1 MEIKGKYALITGSAN
16 RIGREIAIHLS
27 KLGVNVAI
35 HYNNSKENAIRT
47 LNEVMSNNV
56 ESEIFNANLSVE
68 SECLEL
74 YKKVNASL
82 GPISIL
88 INNAS
93 TFRKNNLE
101 NTTINE
107 IREDYFVNVLAP
119 FILAQNIF
127 KNKNLSKGKIINI
140 SDWKTART
148 NRFSYG
154 VSKSGIFGLTKSL
167 AVSMAPNFQV
177 NEIAFGAMLP
187 PADEPDRIPQKI
199 NLGPMQRIAKMS
211 EINECIEMLLKN
223 DFITGEKIYLDG
235 GRHIY

>member
-1 MEIKGKYALITGSAN
+1 MNIKDKNALITGSAN
-16 RIGREIAIHLS
+16 RIGREIAIYLS
-27 KLGVNVAI
+27 KIGVNIAI
-35 HYNNSKENAIRT
+35 HYNKSEAQAMETVSEVKKSKVNSR
-47 LNEVMSNNV
+47 
-56 ESEIFNANLSVE
+56 IFKADLSVE
-68 SECLEL
+68 WETLAL
-74 YKKVNASL
+74 YDKVTEEL

-101 NTTINE
+101 STTTEE
-107 IREDYFVNVLAP
+107 ILEDYFVNVISP
-119 FILAQNIF
+119 FLLSQKIH
-127 KNKNLSKGKIINI
+127 KNKKINSGKIINI
-140 SDWKTART
+140 SDWKTARE

-154 VSKSGIFGLTKSL
+154 ASKSAIAGLTKSL

-187 PADEPDRIPQKI
+187 PADEPNRIPQKI
-199 NLGPMQRIAKMS
+199 NLGPMGRTAQMS
-211 EINECIEMLLKN
+211 EINSCINMLLQN

>member
-1 MEIKGKYALITGSAN
+1 MNIKNKIALITGSAN
-16 RIGREIAIHLS
+16 RIGREIAISLS
-27 KLGVNVAI
+27 EAGVNIAI
-35 HYNNSKENAIRT
+35 HYNKSETKAIET
-47 LNEVMSNNV
+47 LNEIKKFNV
-56 ESEIFNANLSVE
+56 NSKIFKADLSIESETLD
-68 SECLEL
+68 L
-74 YKKVNASL
+74 YDKVTEEL

-101 NTTINE
+101 NTTSEE
-107 IREDYFVNVLAP
+107 IQEDYFVNVISP
-119 FILAQNIF
+119 FLLSQKIH
-127 KNKNLSKGKIINI
+127 KNKKINSGKIINI
-140 SDWKTART
+140 SDWKTARE

-154 VSKSGIFGLTKSL
+154 ASKSAITGLTKSL

-187 PADEPDRIPQKI
+187 PVDEPNRIPQKI
-199 NLGPMQRIAKMS
+199 NLGPMERTAKMS
-211 EINECIEMLLKN
+211 EINSCINMLLEN

>member
-47 LNEVMSNNV
+47 LSEVMSNNV

-101 NTTINE
+101 NTTTNE
-107 IREDYFVNVLAP
+107 LKEDYFVNVLAP

-127 KNKNLSKGKIINI
+127 KNKNVIKGKIINI

>member
-47 LNEVMSNNV
+47 LSEVMSNNV

-101 NTTINE
+101 NTTTNE
-107 IREDYFVNVLAP
+107 LKEDYFVNVLAP

-127 KNKNLSKGKIINI
+127 KNKNVSKGKIINI

>member
-107 IREDYFVNVLAP
+107 LREDYFVNVLAP

-127 KNKNLSKGKIINI
+127 KN
-140 SDWKTART
+140 
-148 NRFSYG
+148 
-154 VSKSGIFGLTKSL
+154 
-167 AVSMAPNFQV
+167 
-177 NEIAFGAMLP
+177 
-187 PADEPDRIPQKI
+187 
-199 NLGPMQRIAKMS
+199 
-211 EINECIEMLLKN
+211 
-223 DFITGEKIYLDG
+223 
-235 GRHIY
+235 

>member
-101 NTTINE
+101 STTTEE
-107 IREDYFVNVLAP
+107 ILEDYFVNVISP
-119 FILAQNIF
+119 FLLSQKIH
-127 KNKNLSKGKIINI
+127 KNKKINSVKIIHI
-140 SDWKTART
+140 SDWKTARE

-154 VSKSGIFGLTKSL
+154 ASKSAIAGLTKSL

-187 PADEPDRIPQKI
+187 PADEPNRIPQKI
-199 NLGPMQRIAKMS
+199 NLGPMGRTAQMS
-211 EINECIEMLLKN
+211 EINSCINMLLQN